1 MVFVLITCGRL
12 LLDEPL
18 EDEDVY
24 DDSYEV
30 LLADDPE
37 EDAAEAEPPVPPMP
51 PPPPDSRMLAAPASC
66 HSHLFCAFDHTHLPS
81 GAEDDEDEEESSPE
95 EEPDELPDP

>member
-1 MVFVLITCGRL
+1 M

-37 EDAAEAEPPVPPMP
+37 EDAAEAEPPVPP
-51 PPPPDSRMLAAPASC
+51 PPDSRTLAAPASC

-81 GAEDDEDEEESSPE
+81 GAEDDEDEDEESSPE

>member
-1 MVFVLITCGRL
+1 M

-37 EDAAEAEPPVPPMP
+37 EDAAEAEPPVPPVT
-51 PPPPDSRMLAAPASC
+51 PPPDSRTLAAPASC

-81 GAEDDEDEEESSPE
+81 GAEEESSPE

>member
-1 MVFVLITCGRL
+1 MVLVLITCGRL

-37 EDAAEAEPPVPPMP
+37 EDAAEAESPV
-51 PPPPDSRMLAAPASC
+51 PPDSRTLAAPASC

-81 GAEDDEDEEESSPE
+81 GAEDDESSPE
-95 EEPDELPDP
+95 EEPGELPDP

>member
-1 MVFVLITCGRL
+1 MVLVLITCGRL

-24 DDSYEV
+24 DDSNEV

-37 EDAAEAEPPVPPMP
+37 EDAAEAESPV
-51 PPPPDSRMLAAPASC
+51 PPDSRTLAAPASC

-81 GAEDDEDEEESSPE
+81 GAEDEDEDDESSPE

>member
-1 MVFVLITCGRL
+1 M
-12 LLDEPL
+12 DEPL

-37 EDAAEAEPPVPPMP
+37 EDAEAEPPVPP
-51 PPPPDSRMLAAPASC
+51 PPPDSRTLAAPASC

-81 GAEDDEDEEESSPE
+81 GAEDDEDDEESSPE
-95 EEPDELPDP
+95 AEPDELPDP